1 MKTPMKRIVCSLAI
15 VLSACGF
22 AQAASSD
29 WFETEGARLRL
40 VTEDA
45 ASADGRMKGVLEID
59 LQPGW
64 KTYWKDPGASGIAPQ
79 IDVSASMN
87 VEGAAFSYPAP
98 KRFREGEEVSIG
110 YVEPVALPLTFEV
123 GDPEKFTA
131 IDADI
136 LLGICKEICVP
147 VQARLSVTPGGEA
160 GTVDPVILES
170 YSRLPSAASAE
181 FGLAGL
187 RDDGQSLV
195 ADAALPAD
203 PQGAELF
210 VVAPKGWLL
219 GVPVLDAT
227 GGRSAF
233 RIPVIGRPPAAAT
246 VAFDYMLVAGGKAV
260 EGQSSLP

>member
-1 MKTPMKRIVCSLAI
+1 MKRIASSLAI
-15 VLSACGF
+15 IVSTCGL

-45 ASADGRMKGVLEID
+45 AGADGRMKGVLEID

-79 IDVSASMN
+79 IDVAASMN
-87 VEGAAFSYPAP
+87 VDGAVFSFPAP
-98 KRFREGEEVSIG
+98 NRFQEGDEVSIG
-110 YVEPVALPLTFEV
+110 YVEPVALPLTFAV

-147 VQARLSVTPGGEA
+147 VQARLSVTPGGET
-160 GTVDPVILES
+160 GTADPVIAES
-170 YSRLPSAASAE
+170 FGRLPSVASAE
-181 FGLAGL
+181 FGLASL
-187 RDDGQSLV
+187 REDGQSLV
-195 ADAALPAD
+195 AEAALPAD
-203 PQGAELF
+203 TQGADLF
-210 VVAPKGWLL
+210 VVAPRGWQL
-219 GVPVLDAT
+219 GVPVLDTT
-227 GGRSAF
+227 GERPTF
-233 RIPVIGRPPAAAT
+233 RIPVAGRPTPGGTAT
-246 VAFDYMLVAGGKAV
+246 FDYTLVVGEKAV